1 MNDARPSVQTGARV
15 GLMSNRKFVES
26 RVNTGS
32 YFSFPLS
39 RPPSPLPLSMRWCRL
54 IEKQMWLWYI
64 HPYCIKIDWPTNF
77 GSTGVPVAQRVCCA
91 ILKNQF
97 SEIKQKQKCGQCST
111 HYVQCMCVAIPSLA
125 TRICSLFMFV
135 QFSWVCFGSIPLC
148 SVLFIFF
155 PFHFFPKINII
166 NGLTPKSIDMPRN
179 WNEKQ
184 SIDCQSLA
192 RIFYSRNWCECGNA
206 HKFLR

>member
-1 MNDARPSVQTGARV
+1 MQLDEWRSSIRTNRSACWPDVQSKVRRESSQHRLLFFFSSFSPS
-15 GLMSNRKFVES
+15 F
-26 RVNTGS
+26 
-32 YFSFPLS
+32 
-39 RPPSPLPLSMRWCRL
+39 PLPLSMRWCRL

-97 SEIKQKQKCGQCST
+97 SEIKQKQKCGQCNA
-111 HYVQCMCVAIPSLA
+111 HYVQCMCVAIPSWA

-155 PFHFFPKINII
+155 LFISSQK
-166 NGLTPKSIDMPRN
+166 
-179 WNEKQ
+179 
-184 SIDCQSLA
+184 
-192 RIFYSRNWCECGNA
+192 
-206 HKFLR
+206 